1 MTYNNE
7 NGTIRPRT
15 FSNMELGCL
24 YCPHLTPAMASRRLK
39 EWIIYNPTLVEMPMA
54 SRRLK
59 EWIIYN
65 PTLVEMLKESG
76 WNPRNRIYTPHQVAC
91 IFKILGEP

>member
-15 FSNMELGCL
+15 FSKLELGCL
-24 YCPHLTPAMASRRLK
+24 YCPHLTPA
-39 EWIIYNPTLVEMPMA
+39 MA

>member
-1 MTYNNE
+1 MTYKNE
-7 NGTIRPRT
+7 NGAIRPRT

-24 YCPHLTPAMASRRLK
+24 YCPHLTPA
-39 EWIIYNPTLVEMPMA
+39 MA

>member
-1 MTYNNE
+1 MTYKNE

-24 YCPHLTPAMASRRLK
+24 QCPHLTPA
-39 EWIIYNPTLVEMPMA
+39 MA

-91 IFKILGEP
+91 IFKVLGEP

>member
-1 MTYNNE
+1 MTYQNE

-39 EWIIYNPTLVEMPMA
+39 EWIIYNPTLVEM
-54 SRRLK
+54 
-59 EWIIYN
+59 
-65 PTLVEMLKESG
+65 LKESG

-91 IFKILGEP
+91 IFKVLGEP